1 MAKPFLPKR
10 NTTAKNDEF
19 TGRPY
24 EITLDCERQE
34 LRIHDGLNAGGFPT
48 ARAADLKT
56 AVRMSHTQYNV
67 GDIVACPDRNDV
79 VLECLLAGQT
89 ANRYVNFKNIIG
101 GAGVTDGS
109 VVWQLK
115 IPYVKTING
124 VEVDRY
130 GNIDVEGIGGVKT
143 VNGKAPDSSGDVT
156 IGEATQS
163 MAGLMTAADKIK
175 LDDLEKVESYTLPV
189 AGENKLGGVMTTSE
203 VTDPTGLVPCPIVDG
218 IPYYKGPSVEN
229 ALTQYGVTATAS
241 ELNVLDGVTIST
253 KELNYLKGVNSGIQS
268 QLDGK
273 LASSGTASK
282 ATSDAN
288 GNNIANTYA
297 TKTALNDGLNGKSD
311 KTHTHSLATT
321 STDGF
326 MSSSDKSKLTGIA
339 AGANKYT
346 HPSYTTKSNGF
357 YKVTV
362 DSLGHVSGTSNVTKS
377 DITALGI
384 PAQDTTYVAATQSAN
399 GLMSASDKKKIDSVE
414 SGANKYILP
423 PALPGLLGGVKVG
436 NNITLKEG
444 EISIDFDDVVNA
456 LGWIPLKTVNSHEA
470 DIHGNVDVSAGFFET
485 DGIKSARLGDET
497 NYKDKYVYAPDGGQW
512 FCFGYVTEYV
522 DGTDGDYD
530 IYTYHVQAGLYPGGT
545 RFPNIQ
551 RGSGSW
557 DVNNII
563 CLRNADG
570 EWE

>member
-1 MAKPFLPKR
+1 MAKPFRPKR
-10 NTTAKNDEF
+10 NTTQKNDEF
-19 TGRPY
+19 TGKPY

-34 LRIHDGLNAGGFPT
+34 LRIHDGINAGGFPT
-48 ARAADLKT
+48 ARAADLKS
-56 AVRMSHTQYNV
+56 AVRLSHTQYKK

-79 VLECLLAGQT
+79 VLECLQAGQT
-89 ANRYVNFKNIIG
+89 ANRYVSFKNIIG

-109 VVWQLK
+109 VIWQLK

-130 GNIDVEGIGGVKT
+130 GNIDVEGVGGGGVQT
-143 VNGKAPDSSGDVT
+143 VNGKTPDSSGDVT

-175 LDDLEKVESYTLPV
+175 LDGLEKVESYTLPV

-203 VTDPTGLVPCPIVDG
+203 VTDPTGLVPCPIVNG
-218 IPYYKGPSVEN
+218 VPYYKGPSVEN
-229 ALTQYGVTATAS
+229 SLTQYGVTATAS

-253 KELNYLKGVNSGIQS
+253 KELNYLKGVNSAIQS

-273 LASSGTASK
+273 LSSSGTAAK

-311 KTHTHSLATT
+311 KDHTHSLATT
-321 STDGF
+321 SANGF
-326 MSSSDKSKLTGIA
+326 MSSSDKSKLAGIA
-339 AGANKYT
+339 TGANNYT
-346 HPSYTTKSNGF
+346 HPSYTTKANGL

-362 DSLGHVSGTSNVTKS
+362 DSQGH
-377 DITALGI
+377 
-384 PAQDTTYVAATQSAN
+384 VAATQSAN
-399 GLMSASDKKKIDSVE
+399 GLMSAADKKKLDGIE
-414 SGANKYILP
+414 AGANKYILP

-436 NNITLKEG
+436 KNITLKEG